1 MSFAQPT
8 DGWETLTNHSAEAA
22 NEHPALAAVRAEL
35 AEALAE
41 AKKEPQ
47 RAPEAP
53 QPDAERSEI
62 AARGH
67 CPRRGGG
74 EAPGGAVDPRPTFP
88 ACLPTPIE
96 LGTFSSRRNPTIRIS
111 EAIVW
116 HEETALL
123 LAAILP
129 LVSREM
135 LFHLS
140 DEEEAEGFPIT
151 AVYGEQGSQV
161 AGWLR
166 RFEPG
171 LVGALHLAEALAR
184 NPPAL
189 AAVLQASGGGA
200 TEQVGCILA
209 RGEEREER

>member
-1 MSFAQPT
+1 MR
-8 DGWETLTNHSAEAA
+8 H
-22 NEHPALAAVRAEL
+22 
-35 AEALAE
+35 
-41 AKKEPQ
+41 
-47 RAPEAP
+47 
-53 QPDAERSEI
+53 RSESTSPNPPSLSSLPPLDNVFSP
-62 AARGH
+62 AYLARL
-67 CPRRGGG
+67 RERDEVLTAG
-74 EAPGGAVDPRPTFP
+74 EAEYAGPWKCEPVPDKPGAVAVLRAWESLDRGDAP
-88 ACLPTPIE
+88 
-96 LGTFSSRRNPTIRIS
+96 

-116 HEETALL
+116 HAETALL

-129 LVSREM
+129 LASREA

-140 DEEEAEGFPIT
+140 DEEEADGFPIT
-151 AVYGEQGSQV
+151 AVCGEQGPQV

-209 RGEEREER
+209 RGEER

>member
-1 MSFAQPT
+1 MR
-8 DGWETLTNHSAEAA
+8 H
-22 NEHPALAAVRAEL
+22 
-35 AEALAE
+35 
-41 AKKEPQ
+41 
-47 RAPEAP
+47 
-53 QPDAERSEI
+53 RSESTSPNPPSPTSLPPLPPLDNVFSP
-62 AARGH
+62 AYLARL
-67 CPRRGGG
+67 RDRDEVLTAG
-74 EAPGGAVDPRPTFP
+74 EAEYAGPWKCEPVPDKPGAVAVLRAWESLDRGDAP
-88 ACLPTPIE
+88 
-96 LGTFSSRRNPTIRIS
+96 

-129 LVSREM
+129 LASREL

-140 DEEEAEGFPIT
+140 DEEEADGFPIT

-166 RFEPG
+166 RFEPS

-189 AAVLQASGGGA
+189 AAVLRASGGGA

-209 RGEEREER
+209 RSEEL

>member
-1 MSFAQPT
+1 VLRS
-8 DGWETLTNHSAEAA
+8 WESLD
-22 NEHPALAAVRAEL
+22 RGD
-35 AEALAE
+35 
-41 AKKEPQ
+41 
-47 RAPEAP
+47 AP
-53 QPDAERSEI
+53 
-62 AARGH
+62 
-67 CPRRGGG
+67 
-74 EAPGGAVDPRPTFP
+74 
-88 ACLPTPIE
+88 
-96 LGTFSSRRNPTIRIS
+96 

-116 HEETALL
+116 HAETALL

-140 DEEEAEGFPIT
+140 DEEEADGFPIT
-151 AVYGEQGSQV
+151 AVYGEQGPQV

-189 AAVLQASGGGA
+189 AAVLQASGDGAGRLHSCPRRRVVGERLFPGGGLPA
-200 TEQVGCILA
+200 APLWASTYRSPMRVKPPCGP
-209 RGEEREER
+209 R

>member
-1 MSFAQPT
+1 VSFSLPGSLPQQGGPT
-8 DGWETLTNHSAEAA
+8 HL
-22 NEHPALAAVRAEL
+22 
-35 AEALAE
+35 
-41 AKKEPQ
+41 
-47 RAPEAP
+47 
-53 QPDAERSEI
+53 I
-62 AARGH
+62 
-67 CPRRGGG
+67 
-74 EAPGGAVDPRPTFP
+74 
-88 ACLPTPIE
+88 
-96 LGTFSSRRNPTIRIS
+96 
-111 EAIVW
+111 W

-140 DEEEAEGFPIT
+140 DEEEADGFPIT
-151 AVYGEQGSQV
+151 AVYGEQGPQV

-209 RGEEREER
+209 RGEER